1 MSSTLLVSRQLNC
14 SPSICSPD
22 WPPVLKIPET
32 SWTISLQNPTSGTS
46 TLPFLWYTAEQEMQ
60 SRFSASIPRSWVGG
74 SFQRLSLLLWNSEGL
89 FFSFVFLHSYLGL
102 LQAFPDNRT
111 ILLPF
116 VLLIDHQSHSPKHPG
131 PFPCRIQPVA
141 LSFLWTRCTI
151 KVENALFKWKLRM
164 LLISENWSR
173 AQPIK
178 SFPSTLRFQLE
189 TVLSFHQLE
198 RADYWVKTTCLA
210 RINHRLQICIYVEF
224 LAVITY

>member
-1 MSSTLLVSRQLNC
+1 MC
-14 SPSICSPD
+14 
-22 WPPVLKIPET
+22 WLKE
-32 SWTISLQNPTSGTS
+32 S
-46 TLPFLWYTAEQEMQ
+46 E
-60 SRFSASIPRSWVGG
+60 VGG
-74 SFQRLSLLLWNSEGL
+74 STLSCLFPPIVIIIMYFLCFLGSRDFRVLVRSQNFKLRCFTLLG
-89 FFSFVFLHSYLGL
+89 
-102 LQAFPDNRT
+102 
-111 ILLPF
+111 
-116 VLLIDHQSHSPKHPG
+116 
-131 PFPCRIQPVA
+131 VA
-141 LSFLWTRCTI
+141 LICFSRHLPSCLELNCCSARLVLYSNKYRLRIPLLTRCTI